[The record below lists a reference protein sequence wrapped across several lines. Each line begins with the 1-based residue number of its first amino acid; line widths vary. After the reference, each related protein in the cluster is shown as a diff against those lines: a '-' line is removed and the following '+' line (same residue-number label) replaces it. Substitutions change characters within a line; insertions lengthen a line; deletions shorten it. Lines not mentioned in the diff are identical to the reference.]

1 MRFGGKTPARQ
12 DLPEPG
18 QGKRP
23 GENLLRV
30 AEFLT
35 VHVDDARELRFIF
48 KSLGHAESTNLLE
61 VIIAN
66 AKRIFANEE

>member
-1 MRFGGKTPARQ
+1 MRFGGKTSARQ
-12 DLPEPG
+12 DFPQPG

-23 GENLLRV
+23 GGNLLRV

-48 KSLGHAESTNLLE
+48 KSHGQAEGKNLLV
-61 VIIAN
+61 VITAD
-66 AKRIFANEE
+66 AKRISTVKG